1 MVSLDTFPARPSSN
15 KRAAAASSDETNS
28 VIFAHL
34 AFILGICMQRFGLL
48 IGTGQI
54 FFSLFGFFALVA
66 WGSWVGLVRL
76 RGPQT
81 LAFGLVIIWFLFSAV
96 AAAESPDRGIE
107 ISPASL
113 AMVLVTNSIFLFGPS
128 SRFSND
134 AVLPAFLFYV
144 RLCAVLAIVQIALQF
159 GGIRIFSFKD
169 AIPALDPVLVE
180 SAYNQNAVEFYG
192 SLNRRANGFFPMEPG
207 GLSQLLA
214 LGVVVDMFL
223 LRRFKFLPLYAISY
237 ILTRSGSGLL
247 VLIATF
253 AIYPLIAPLK
263 SLRVI
268 AIGSIVALTI
278 GTAYLVAPEPFDPIV
293 KRLDEFSSTKSSGY
307 ARYVAQLQTWD
318 YLLQTDRVLI
328 GSGPGGLERSP
339 AYFGGSGNPA
349 LKLVADY
356 GIIGLVIFLFYLFL
370 SIFRKDNSM
379 LALTMLVCYQL
390 GGGNLAMAPFLIMM
404 AMLCIWSQPPSA
416 RLRSVRRPASVRRTQ
431 SNLPQ
436 SNLAQS
442 NLGPVIE

>member
-76 RGPQT
+76 RGPQI

-134 AVLPAFLFYV
+134 VVLPAFLFYV

-207 GLSQLLA
+207 ALSQLLA

-247 VLIATF
+247 VLVATF

-356 GIIGLVIFLFYLFL
+356 GIIGLVIFLFYLLL

-431 SNLPQ
+431 SNLAQ

>member
-1 MVSLDTFPARPSSN
+1 MVSLDTFPTRPSSN

-28 VIFAHL
+28 VIFAHA
-34 AFILGICMQRFGLL
+34 AFILCICLQRFGLL

-76 RGPQT
+76 RGPQI

-96 AAAESPDRGIE
+96 VAAESPDRGIE

-144 RLCAVLAIVQIALQF
+144 RLCAVLAIIQIVLQF

-207 GLSQLLA
+207 ALSQLLA
-214 LGVVVDMFL
+214 IGVVVDMFL
-223 LRRFKFLPLYAISY
+223 LRRLKFLALYAISY
-237 ILTRSGSGLL
+237 VLTRSGSGLL
-247 VLIATF
+247 VLVVSFAT
-253 AIYPLIAPLK
+253 YPLIAPLK

-268 AIGSIVALTI
+268 AIGSIVALMI

-318 YLLQTDRVLI
+318 YLLQTDRVLV

-339 AYFGGSGNPA
+339 AYFGGSGNPV

-356 GIIGLVIFLFYLFL
+356 GIIGLVIFLFYLLL

-379 LALTMLVCYQL
+379 LALTMLACYQL

-404 AMLCIWSQPPSA
+404 AMLCVWSQPPSA
-416 RLRSVRRPASVRRTQ
+416 RLRSIRRPASVQRT
-431 SNLPQ
+431 
-436 SNLAQS
+436 QS

>member
-1 MVSLDTFPARPSSN
+1 MVSLDTFPARTSSN
-15 KRAAAASSDETNS
+15 KRAAVASSDETNS
-28 VIFAHL
+28 VIFAHI
-34 AFILGICMQRFGLL
+34 AFILCICMQRFGLL

-66 WGSWVGLVRL
+66 WGWRVGVVSI

-81 LAFGLVIIWFLFSAV
+81 LAFGLVVVWFLFSAV
-96 AAAESPDRGIE
+96 AAAESPDRGVE
-107 ISPASL
+107 TSPASL
-113 AMVLVTNSIFLFGPS
+113 AMVLVTNSLFLFGPS
-128 SRFSND
+128 TRFSNQ
-134 AVLPAFLFYV
+134 AVLPVFLFYV
-144 RLCAVLAIVQIALQF
+144 RLCAVLAIVQIVLQF

-207 GLSQLLA
+207 ALSQLLA
-214 LGVVVDMFL
+214 IGVVVDVFI
-223 LRRFKFLPLYAISY
+223 LRRLAYLPLYAISY
-237 ILTRSGSGLL
+237 VLTRSGSGLL
-247 VLIATF
+247 VLVVSLGV
-253 AIYPLIAPLK
+253 YPLIAPLK

-268 AIGSIVALTI
+268 AIGAAVALMI
-278 GTAYLVAPEPFDPIV
+278 GTTYLVAPEPFDPIV
-293 KRLDEFSSTKSSGY
+293 GRLDEFSSTKSSGY

-318 YLLQTDRVLI
+318 YLFKTDRVLI

-339 AYFGGSGNPA
+339 AYFGGSGNPV

-356 GIIGLVIFLFYLFL
+356 GIIGLVIFLFYLIL

-379 LALTMLVCYQL
+379 LALTMLACYQL

-404 AMLCIWSQPPSA
+404 AMLCVWSQPPGAGLTSI
-416 RLRSVRRPASVRRTQ
+416 RRKAAV
-431 SNLPQ
+431 
-436 SNLAQS
+436 
-442 NLGPVIE
+442 

>member
-1 MVSLDTFPARPSSN
+1 MVSLDTFPARTSSN

-28 VIFAHL
+28 VIFAHI
-34 AFILGICMQRFGLL
+34 AFILCICMQRFGLL

-66 WGSWVGLVRL
+66 WGWRVNLVSI

-81 LAFGLVIIWFLFSAV
+81 LAFGLVVVWFLFSAV
-96 AAAESPDRGIE
+96 AAAESPDRGVE
-107 ISPASL
+107 ISAASL

-128 SRFSND
+128 TKFSNE
-134 AVLPAFLFYV
+134 AVLPVFLFYV
-144 RLCAVLAIVQIALQF
+144 RLCAVLAIVQIVLQL

-207 GLSQLLA
+207 ALSQLLA
-214 LGVVVDMFL
+214 IGVVVDVFF
-223 LRRFKFLPLYAISY
+223 LRRLAYLPLYALSY
-237 ILTRSGSGLL
+237 VLTRSGSGLL
-247 VLIATF
+247 VLVVSLG
-253 AIYPLIAPLK
+253 IYPLIAPLK

-268 AIGSIVALTI
+268 AIGAAVALMI
-278 GTAYLVAPEPFDPIV
+278 GTTYLVAPEPFDPIV
-293 KRLDEFSSTKSSGY
+293 SRLDEFSSTKSSGY

-318 YLLQTDRVLI
+318 YLFQTDRVLI

-339 AYFGGSGNPA
+339 AYFGGSGNPL

-356 GIIGLVIFLFYLFL
+356 GIIGLLIFLFYLVL

-379 LALTMLVCYQL
+379 LALTMLACYQL

-404 AMLCIWSQPPSA
+404 AMLCVWSQPPGA
-416 RLRSVRRPASVRRTQ
+416 GLRSIRPQAF
-431 SNLPQ
+431 
-436 SNLAQS
+436 
-442 NLGPVIE
+442 

>member
-15 KRAAAASSDETNS
+15 KRAAAASSDGTNS
-28 VIFAHL
+28 VIFAHV

-144 RLCAVLAIVQIALQF
+144 RLCAVLAIIQIVLQF

-207 GLSQLLA
+207 ALSQLLA
-214 LGVVVDMFL
+214 IGVVVDMFL
-223 LRRFKFLPLYAISY
+223 LRRLKFLPLYTISY

-247 VLIATF
+247 VLVVTF
-253 AIYPLIAPLK
+253 ATYPLIAPLK

-268 AIGSIVALTI
+268 AIGSIVALMI

-339 AYFGGSGNPA
+339 AYFGGSGNPV

-356 GIIGLVIFLFYLFL
+356 GIIGLVIFLFYLLL

-379 LALTMLVCYQL
+379 LALTMLACYQL

-404 AMLCIWSQPPSA
+404 AMLCIWSQPPSGS
-416 RLRSVRRPASVRRTQ
+416 LRSIRRPASVQRT
-431 SNLPQ
+431 
-436 SNLAQS
+436 QS

>member
-416 RLRSVRRPASVRRTQ
+416 RLRSARRPASVRRTQ

>member
-1 MVSLDTFPARPSSN
+1 MVSLDTFPARTSSN
-15 KRAAAASSDETNS
+15 KRAAATSSDETNS
-28 VIFAHL
+28 VIFTHV
-34 AFILGICMQRFGLL
+34 AFILCICMQRFGLL
-48 IGTGQI
+48 VGTGQI
-54 FFSLFGFFALVA
+54 FFSLFGFFALIA

-107 ISPASL
+107 TSPASL
-113 AMVLVTNSIFLFGPS
+113 AMVLVTNSIFLFGPT

-134 AVLPAFLFYV
+134 AVLPGFLFYV
-144 RLCAVLAIVQIALQF
+144 RLCAVLAIVQVVLQF

-192 SLNRRANGFFPMEPG
+192 SLNRRANGLFPMEPG
-207 GLSQLLA
+207 ALSQLLA
-214 LGVVVDMFL
+214 IGVVIDVFL
-223 LRRFKFLPLYAISY
+223 LRRLKFVPLYAISY

-247 VLIATF
+247 VLVVSFAT
-253 AIYPLIAPLK
+253 YPLIAPLK

-268 AIGSIVALTI
+268 AIGALVALMI
-278 GTAYLVAPEPFDPIV
+278 GTVYLAAPEPFDPIV

-318 YLLQTDRVLI
+318 YLFQTDRVLV
-328 GSGPGGLERSP
+328 GSGPGALERSP
-339 AYFGGSGNPA
+339 AYFGGSGNPV

-356 GIIGLVIFLFYLFL
+356 GIIGLVIFLFYLLL

-379 LALTMLVCYQL
+379 LALTMLACYQL

-404 AMLCIWSQPPSA
+404 AMLCIWSQPPGA
-416 RLRSVRRPASVRRTQ
+416 GLRSPPRPAPVQRTQ
-431 SNLPQ
+431 SNLG
-436 SNLAQS
+436 S
-442 NLGPVIE
+442 VIE

>member
-1 MVSLDTFPARPSSN
+1 MVSLDTFPARASSN
-15 KRAAAASSDETNS
+15 KRATAASSDETNS
-28 VIFAHL
+28 VIFAHI
-34 AFILGICMQRFGLL
+34 AFILCICMQRFGLL

-66 WGSWVGLVRL
+66 WGWWVNLVSIRA
-76 RGPQT
+76 PQT
-81 LAFGLVIIWFLFSAV
+81 LAFGLVVVWFLFSAV
-96 AAAESPDRGIE
+96 AAVESPDRGVE

-128 SRFSND
+128 TRFSNE
-134 AVLPAFLFYV
+134 AVLPVFLFYV
-144 RLCAVLAIVQIALQF
+144 RLCAVLAIVQIVLQF

-207 GLSQLLA
+207 ALSQLLA
-214 LGVVVDMFL
+214 IGVVVDVFF
-223 LRRFKFLPLYAISY
+223 LRRLAYLPLYAVSY
-237 ILTRSGSGLL
+237 VLTRSGSGLL
-247 VLIATF
+247 VLVVSLGV
-253 AIYPLIAPLK
+253 YPVIAPLK

-268 AIGSIVALTI
+268 AIGAAVALML
-278 GTAYLVAPEPFDPIV
+278 GTTYLVAPEPFDPIV
-293 KRLDEFSSTKSSGY
+293 SRLDEFSSTKSSGY
-307 ARYVAQLQTWD
+307 ARYVAQLQTWE
-318 YLLQTDRVLI
+318 YLFQTDRVLI

-339 AYFGGSGNPA
+339 AYFGGSGNPL

-356 GIIGLVIFLFYLFL
+356 GIIGLLIFLFYLVL

-379 LALTMLVCYQL
+379 LALTMLACYQL

-404 AMLCIWSQPPSA
+404 AMLCVWSQPPGAGLWSIRPKAAPDRGVPARSA
-416 RLRSVRRPASVRRTQ
+416 I
-431 SNLPQ
+431 
-436 SNLAQS
+436 
-442 NLGPVIE
+442 IE

>member
-15 KRAAAASSDETNS
+15 KRVAAASSDATNS
-28 VIFAHL
+28 VIFAHV
-34 AFILGICMQRFGLL
+34 AFILCICMQRFGLL

-54 FFSLFGFFALVA
+54 FFSLFGFFALLA

-81 LAFGLVIIWFLFSAV
+81 LAFGLVVIWFLFSAV
-96 AAAESPDRGIE
+96 AAVEFPDRGIE
-107 ISPASL
+107 MSPTSL
-113 AMVLVTNSIFLFGPS
+113 AMVLLTNSIFLFGPS
-128 SRFSND
+128 SRFSNE
-134 AVLPAFLFYV
+134 AVLSAFLFYV
-144 RLCAVLAIVQIALQF
+144 RLCAVLAIIQIILQF

-169 AIPALDPVLVE
+169 AIPALDPFLVE

-192 SLNRRANGFFPMEPG
+192 SSNRRANGFFPMEPG

-214 LGVVVDMFL
+214 IGVVVDMIL
-223 LRRFKFLPLYAISY
+223 LRRLQFLPLYVISY
-237 ILTRSGSGLL
+237 VLTRSGSGLL
-247 VLIATF
+247 VLVVSF

-268 AIGSIVALTI
+268 AVGSIVALMI
-278 GTAYLVAPEPFDPIV
+278 GTVYLVAPEPFDPIV
-293 KRLDEFSSTKSSGY
+293 GRLDEFSSIKSSGY
-307 ARYVAQLQTWD
+307 ARYVAQLNTWD

-339 AYFGGSGNPA
+339 AYFGGSTNPV

-356 GIIGLVIFLFYLFL
+356 GIIGLVIFLFYLLL
-370 SIFRKDNSM
+370 SVFRKSNSL

-390 GGGNLAMAPFLIMM
+390 GGGNLGMAPFLIMM

-416 RLRSVRRPASVRRTQ
+416 RLRSIRRPASVQRT
-431 SNLPQ
+431 
-436 SNLAQS
+436 QS
-442 NLGPVIE
+442 NLGPVTE

>member
-1 MVSLDTFPARPSSN
+1 MASLDTFPASTSSN

-28 VIFAHL
+28 VIFAHT
-34 AFILGICMQRFGLL
+34 AFILCICMQRFGLL

-66 WGSWVGLVRL
+66 WGRWVGLVRL
-76 RGPQT
+76 RGPQS
-81 LAFGLVIIWFLFSAV
+81 LAFGLVVIWFLFSAI
-96 AAAESPDRGIE
+96 AAVESPDRGIE

-128 SRFSND
+128 SRFSNE
-134 AVLPAFLFYV
+134 AVLPVFIFYV
-144 RLCAVLAIVQIALQF
+144 RLCAVLAIVQIVLQF

-192 SLNRRANGFFPMEPG
+192 SLNHRANGFFPMEPG

-214 LGVVVDMFL
+214 IGVVVDLFL
-223 LRRFKFLPLYAISY
+223 LRRFASLPLYAISY
-237 ILTRSGSGLL
+237 VLTRSGSGLL
-247 VLIATF
+247 VLAVSLG
-253 AIYPLIAPLK
+253 AYPLIAPLK

-293 KRLDEFSSTKSSGY
+293 SRLDEFSSTKSSGY

-318 YLLQTDRVLI
+318 YLFQTDRVLI

-356 GIIGLVIFLFYLFL
+356 GLIGFMIFLFYLL
-370 SIFRKDNSM
+370 ISIFRKDNSM
-379 LALTMLVCYQL
+379 LALTMLACYQL

-404 AMLCIWSQPPSA
+404 AMLCVWSQPPGP
-416 RLRSVRRPASVRRTQ
+416 RLRSTRRQVSVQRMQ
-431 SNLPQ
+431 S
-436 SNLAQS
+436 S
-442 NLGPVIE
+442 PVPIIE